1 MNKFKRVSLFL
12 PMMLCSSLSLA
23 DWIDHSVDQVEAHTI
38 KLRQHIH
45 QYPELGNMEFK
56 TSELVQKELKSY
68 GIEVRKGYAKTGVIG
83 VLKGALPSPVM
94 ALHAD
99 MDALPIEEK
108 TGLPFASKVKAVYQG
123 KETHVMH
130 GCGHDA
136 HTAMLLGAAK
146 ALAANKDKIAGT
158 VVFVFQPAEEGGAD
172 IDNFSQGHLI
182 GSRKMIADGALNNPK
197 PEVIFGMH
205 VMAGMPSGNI
215 LYKDGAIL
223 NSADH
228 LRIQVNG
235 HQVHGSMPWLG
246 RDPIYASAQMI
257 SNVQSLVSRK
267 ADLTKGM
274 GVVSFGSIQGG
285 NTGNVIPDQVNL
297 VGTIRSNNEQVRQG
311 ILKDL
316 PKMIEHN
323 ALANDVTTK
332 VEIAPYAPVTTNDH
346 TLSQLMKP
354 TLASVNGEDKLHILD
369 NNASASEDFAY
380 YGQLMPSLF
389 VFVGATP
396 ADQDMKQV
404 APNHNPLFIVDD
416 ATLKTGVES
425 HIRFVMDYPKVAEQV
440 QAAWKKKSRLKCS
453 SNQGSKVH

>member
-1 MNKFKRVSLFL
+1 MHIYKQIALSLPFL
-12 PMMLCSSLSLA
+12 FCSQLSLA
-23 DWIDHSVDQVEAHTI
+23 DWINDSAQNVEAHTI

-45 QYPELGNMEFK
+45 QHPELGNMEFK

-83 VLKGALPSPVM
+83 ILKGAKPGPVM
-94 ALHAD
+94 ALRAD
-99 MDALPIEEK
+99 MDALAIEEK
-108 TGLPFASKVKAVYQG
+108 TGLPFASKVKAMYQG

-136 HTAMLLGAAK
+136 HTAMLLGAAR

-172 IDNFSQGHLI
+172 VDNFTQGHLI

-205 VMAGMPSGNI
+205 VMAGMPSGTI
-215 LYKDGAIL
+215 SYKDGAIL
-223 NSADH
+223 NSGDH

-235 HQVHGSMPWLG
+235 KQVHGSMPWLG
-246 RDPIYASAQMI
+246 RDPIYASSQMI
-257 SNVQSLVSRK
+257 NNIQSLISRK
-267 ADLTKGM
+267 ADLSKGM
-274 GVVSFGSIQGG
+274 GVVSIGSIQGG
-285 NTGNVIPDQVNL
+285 TAGNVIPEQVNMT
-297 VGTIRSNNEQVRQG
+297 GTIRSNSENIRQN

-316 PKMIEHN
+316 PKMIEYN

-332 VEIAPYAPVTTNDH
+332 VEIAPYAPVTMNDK
-346 TLSQLMKP
+346 TLTKLMQP
-354 TLASVNGEDKLHILD
+354 TLAKVVGDSKLHVLE
-369 NNASASEDFAY
+369 NNSSASEDFAY
-380 YGQLMPSLF
+380 YGELMPSLF

-396 ADQDMKQV
+396 ADQDMSKA

-425 HIRFVMDYPKVAEQV
+425 HVRFIMDYPKVAEQV
-440 QAAWKKKSRLKCS
+440 QTVWKKIQVGLQPLS
-453 SNQGSKVH
+453 

>member
-1 MNKFKRVSLFL
+1 MDIYKQLALSLPFL
-12 PMMLCSSLSLA
+12 FCSQLSLA
-23 DWIDHSVDQVEAHTI
+23 DWIDDSTQKVEAHTI
-38 KLRQHIH
+38 QLRQHIH
-45 QYPELGNMEFK
+45 QHPELGNMEFK
-56 TSELVQKELKSY
+56 TSALVQKELKSY
-68 GIEVRKGYAKTGVIG
+68 GIEVKTGFAKTGVIG
-83 VLKGALPSPVM
+83 ILKGAKPGPVM
-94 ALHAD
+94 ALRAD

-108 TGLPFASKVKAVYQG
+108 TGLSFASKTKAIYQG
-123 KETHVMH
+123 KESHVMH

-172 IDNFSQGHLI
+172 IDNFTQGHLI
-182 GSRKMIADGALNNPK
+182 GSRKMIADGALNHPK

-215 LYKDGAIL
+215 SYKDGAIL

-235 HQVHGSMPWLG
+235 KQVHGSMPWLG
-246 RDPIYASAQMI
+246 RDPIYASSQMI
-257 SNVQSLVSRK
+257 NNMQSLISRK
-267 ADLTKGM
+267 ANLSQGM
-274 GVVSFGSIQGG
+274 GVVSIGSIQGG
-285 NTGNVIPDQVNL
+285 TAGNVIPEQVNMI
-297 VGTIRSNNEQVRQG
+297 GTIRSNNENIRQG
-311 ILKDL
+311 LLKDL

-323 ALANDVTTK
+323 ALANDVSAK
-332 VEIAPYAPVTTNDH
+332 VEIAPYAPVTMNDK
-346 TLSQLMKP
+346 TLTQMMQP
-354 TLASVNGEDKLHILD
+354 TLAKVVGDAKLHVLE
-369 NNASASEDFAY
+369 NNSSASEDFSY

-396 ADQDMKQV
+396 TNQDMAKA

-425 HIRFVMDYPKVAEQV
+425 HVRFIMDYPKIAERV
-440 QAAWKKKSRLKCS
+440 QAEWKKTQSAKT
-453 SNQGSKVH
+453 

>member
-1 MNKFKRVSLFL
+1 MNIYKQIILVFPLL
-12 PMMLCSSLSLA
+12 LSSQVSLA
-23 DWIDHSVDQVEAHTI
+23 DWIKDSTQNVEAHTI

-45 QYPELGNMEFK
+45 QHPELGNMEFK

-68 GIEVRKGYAKTGVIG
+68 GIEVRRGYAKTGVIG
-83 VLKGALPSPVM
+83 ILKGAKPGPVM
-94 ALHAD
+94 ALRAD

-108 TGLPFASKVKAVYQG
+108 TGLSFASKTKAIYQG
-123 KETHVMH
+123 KETNVMH

-146 ALAANKDKIAGT
+146 VLAANNDKITGT

-172 IDNFSQGHLI
+172 VDNFSQGHLI

-197 PEVIFGMH
+197 PEVILGMH

-235 HQVHGSMPWLG
+235 KQVHGSMPWLG
-246 RDPIYASAQMI
+246 RDPIYASSQMI
-257 SNVQSLVSRK
+257 NNMQSLISRK
-267 ADLTKGM
+267 ADLTQGM
-274 GVVSFGSIQGG
+274 GVVSIGSIQGG
-285 NTGNVIPDQVNL
+285 TAGNVIPDQVNMI
-297 VGTIRSNNEQVRQG
+297 GTIRSNSENIRQS
-311 ILKDL
+311 ILKEL
-316 PKMIEHN
+316 PKMIEYN
-323 ALANDVTTK
+323 ALANDVTAK
-332 VEIAPYAPVTTNDH
+332 VEIAPYAPVTTNDK
-346 TLSQLMKP
+346 TLTKLMQP
-354 TLASVNGEDKLHILD
+354 TLAKVVGDSKLHVLE

-380 YGQLMPSLF
+380 YGKLMPSLF
-389 VFVGATP
+389 IFVGATP
-396 ADQDMKQV
+396 ANQDMSKA

-425 HIRFVMDYPKVAEQV
+425 HVRFVMDYPKVADQV
-440 QAAWKKKSRLKCS
+440 QAVWKDT
-453 SNQGSKVH
+453 KVK

>member
-1 MNKFKRVSLFL
+1 MHIYKQIALSLPFL
-12 PMMLCSSLSLA
+12 FCSQLSLA
-23 DWIDHSVDQVEAHTI
+23 DWINDSAQNVEAHTI

-45 QYPELGNMEFK
+45 QHPELGNMEFK

-83 VLKGALPSPVM
+83 ILKGAKPGPVM
-94 ALHAD
+94 ALRAD
-99 MDALPIEEK
+99 MDALAIEEK
-108 TGLPFASKVKAVYQG
+108 TGLPFASKVKAMYQG

-172 IDNFSQGHLI
+172 VDNFTQGHLI

-205 VMAGMPSGNI
+205 VMAGMPSGTI
-215 LYKDGAIL
+215 SYKDGAIL
-223 NSADH
+223 NSGDH

-235 HQVHGSMPWLG
+235 KQVHGSMPCLG
-246 RDPIYASAQMI
+246 RDPIYASSQMI
-257 SNVQSLVSRK
+257 NNIQSLISRK
-267 ADLTKGM
+267 ADLSKGM
-274 GVVSFGSIQGG
+274 GVVSIGSIQGG
-285 NTGNVIPDQVNL
+285 TAGNVIPEQVNMT
-297 VGTIRSNNEQVRQG
+297 GTIRSNSENIRQN

-316 PKMIEHN
+316 PKMIEYN
-323 ALANDVTTK
+323 ALANDVTAK
-332 VEIAPYAPVTTNDH
+332 VEIAPYAPVTMNDK
-346 TLSQLMKP
+346 TLTKLMQP
-354 TLASVNGEDKLHILD
+354 TLAKVVGDSKLHVLE
-369 NNASASEDFAY
+369 NNSSASEDFAY
-380 YGQLMPSLF
+380 YGELMPSLF

-396 ADQDMKQV
+396 ADQDMSKA

-440 QAAWKKKSRLKCS
+440 QADWKKTQATKI
-453 SNQGSKVH
+453 

>member
-1 MNKFKRVSLFL
+1 MNKYKQIALCLPLLF
-12 PMMLCSSLSLA
+12 CSQLSLA
-23 DWIDHSVDQVEAHTI
+23 DWIDDSAKNVEAHAI

-68 GIEVRKGYAKTGVIG
+68 GIEVRNGYAKTGVIG
-83 VLKGALPSPVM
+83 VLKGVKPGPVM
-94 ALHAD
+94 ALRAD

-108 TGLPFASKVKAVYQG
+108 TGLSFASKAKAVYQG

-146 ALAANKDKIAGT
+146 ALAANKDKIVGT

-172 IDNFSQGHLI
+172 VDNFTQGHLI

-235 HQVHGSMPWLG
+235 KQVHGSMPWLG
-246 RDPIYASAQMI
+246 RDPIYASSQMI
-257 SNVQSLVSRK
+257 NNMQSLISRK
-267 ADLTKGM
+267 ADLTQGM
-274 GVVSFGSIQGG
+274 GVISIGSIQGG
-285 NTGNVIPDQVNL
+285 TTGNVIPEQVNM
-297 VGTIRSNNEQVRQG
+297 VGTIRSNSENIRQN

-323 ALANDVTTK
+323 ALANDVTAK
-332 VEIAPYAPVTTNDH
+332 VEIAPYAPVTTNDS
-346 TLSQLMKP
+346 TLIKLMQP
-354 TLASVNGEDKLHILD
+354 TLAQVNGEDKLLLLS

-380 YGQLMPSLF
+380 YGKLMPSLF

-396 ADQDMKQV
+396 VDQDMSKA

-416 ATLKTGVES
+416 ATLKIGVES
-425 HIRFVMDYPKVAEQV
+425 HIRFIMDYPKVADQV
-440 QAAWKKKSRLKCS
+440 QAEWKKTQAAKI
-453 SNQGSKVH
+453 

>member
-1 MNKFKRVSLFL
+1 MHIYKQIALSLPFL
-12 PMMLCSSLSLA
+12 FCSQLSLA
-23 DWIDHSVDQVEAHTI
+23 DWINDSAQNVEAQTI

-45 QYPELGNMEFK
+45 QHPELGNMEFK

-83 VLKGALPSPVM
+83 ILKGAKPGPVM
-94 ALHAD
+94 ALRAD
-99 MDALPIEEK
+99 MDALAIEEK
-108 TGLPFASKVKAVYQG
+108 TGLPFASKVKAMYQG

-136 HTAMLLGAAK
+136 HTAMLLGAAR

-172 IDNFSQGHLI
+172 VDNFTQGHLI

-205 VMAGMPSGNI
+205 VMAGMPSGTI
-215 LYKDGAIL
+215 SYKDGAIL
-223 NSADH
+223 NSGDH

-235 HQVHGSMPWLG
+235 KQVHGSMPWLG
-246 RDPIYASAQMI
+246 RDPIYASSQMI
-257 SNVQSLVSRK
+257 NNIQSLISRK
-267 ADLTKGM
+267 ADLSKGM
-274 GVVSFGSIQGG
+274 GVVSIGSIQGG
-285 NTGNVIPDQVNL
+285 TAGNVIPEQVNMT
-297 VGTIRSNNEQVRQG
+297 GTIRSNSENIRQN

-316 PKMIEHN
+316 PKMIEYN

-332 VEIAPYAPVTTNDH
+332 VEIAPYAPVTMNDK
-346 TLSQLMKP
+346 TLTKLMQP
-354 TLASVNGEDKLHILD
+354 TLAKVVGDSKLHVLE
-369 NNASASEDFAY
+369 NNSSASEDFAY
-380 YGQLMPSLF
+380 YGELMPSLF

-396 ADQDMKQV
+396 ADQDMSKA

-440 QAAWKKKSRLKCS
+440 QADWKKTQATKI
-453 SNQGSKVH
+453 

>member
-1 MNKFKRVSLFL
+1 MHIYKQIALSLPFL
-12 PMMLCSSLSLA
+12 FCSQLSLA
-23 DWIDHSVDQVEAHTI
+23 DWINDSAQNVEAHTI

-45 QYPELGNMEFK
+45 QHPELGNMEFK

-83 VLKGALPSPVM
+83 ILKGAKPGPVM
-94 ALHAD
+94 ALRAD
-99 MDALPIEEK
+99 MDALAIEEK
-108 TGLPFASKVKAVYQG
+108 TGLPFASKVKAMYQG

-172 IDNFSQGHLI
+172 VDNFTQGHLI

-205 VMAGMPSGNI
+205 VMAGMPSGTI
-215 LYKDGAIL
+215 SYKDGAIL
-223 NSADH
+223 NSGDH

-235 HQVHGSMPWLG
+235 KQVHGSMPWLG
-246 RDPIYASAQMI
+246 HDPIYASSQMI
-257 SNVQSLVSRK
+257 NNIQSLISRK
-267 ADLTKGM
+267 ADLSKGM
-274 GVVSFGSIQGG
+274 GVVSIGSIQGG
-285 NTGNVIPDQVNL
+285 TAGNVIPEQVNMT
-297 VGTIRSNNEQVRQG
+297 GTIRSNSENIRQN

-316 PKMIEHN
+316 PKMIEYN
-323 ALANDVTTK
+323 ALANDVTAK
-332 VEIAPYAPVTTNDH
+332 VEIAPYAPVTMNDK
-346 TLSQLMKP
+346 TLTKLMQP
-354 TLASVNGEDKLHILD
+354 TLAKVVGDSKLHVLE
-369 NNASASEDFAY
+369 NNSSASEDFAY
-380 YGQLMPSLF
+380 YGELMPSLF

-396 ADQDMKQV
+396 ADQDMSKA

-425 HIRFVMDYPKVAEQV
+425 HVRFIMDYPKVAEQV
-440 QAAWKKKSRLKCS
+440 QTVWKKIQVGLQPLS
-453 SNQGSKVH
+453 

>member
-1 MNKFKRVSLFL
+1 MHIYKQIALSLPFL
-12 PMMLCSSLSLA
+12 FCSQLSLA
-23 DWIDHSVDQVEAHTI
+23 DWINDSAQNVEAHTI

-45 QYPELGNMEFK
+45 QHPELGNMEFK

-83 VLKGALPSPVM
+83 ILKGAKPGPVM
-94 ALHAD
+94 ALRAD
-99 MDALPIEEK
+99 MDALAIEEK
-108 TGLPFASKVKAVYQG
+108 TGLPFASKVKAMYQG

-172 IDNFSQGHLI
+172 VDNFTQGHLI

-205 VMAGMPSGNI
+205 VMAGMPSGTI
-215 LYKDGAIL
+215 SYKDGAIL
-223 NSADH
+223 NSGDR

-235 HQVHGSMPWLG
+235 KQVHGSMPWLG
-246 RDPIYASAQMI
+246 RDPIYASSQMI
-257 SNVQSLVSRK
+257 NNIQSLISRK
-267 ADLTKGM
+267 ADLSKGM
-274 GVVSFGSIQGG
+274 GVVSIGSIQGG
-285 NTGNVIPDQVNL
+285 TAGNVIPEQVNMT
-297 VGTIRSNNEQVRQG
+297 GTIRSNSENIRQN

-316 PKMIEHN
+316 PKMIEYN

-332 VEIAPYAPVTTNDH
+332 VEIAPYAPVTMNDK
-346 TLSQLMKP
+346 TLTKLMQP
-354 TLASVNGEDKLHILD
+354 TLAKVVGDSKLHVLE
-369 NNASASEDFAY
+369 NNSSASEDFAY
-380 YGQLMPSLF
+380 YGELMPSLF

-396 ADQDMKQV
+396 ADQDMSKA

-425 HIRFVMDYPKVAEQV
+425 HVRFVMDYPKVAEQV
-440 QAAWKKKSRLKCS
+440 QADWKKTQATKI
-453 SNQGSKVH
+453 

>member
-1 MNKFKRVSLFL
+1 MHIYKQIALSLPFL
-12 PMMLCSSLSLA
+12 FCSQLSLA
-23 DWIDHSVDQVEAHTI
+23 DWINDSAQNVEAHPI

-45 QYPELGNMEFK
+45 QHPELGNMEFK

-83 VLKGALPSPVM
+83 ILKGAKPGPVM
-94 ALHAD
+94 ALRAD
-99 MDALPIEEK
+99 MDALAIEEK
-108 TGLPFASKVKAVYQG
+108 TGLPFASKVKAMYQG

-172 IDNFSQGHLI
+172 VDNFTQGHLI
-182 GSRKMIADGALNNPK
+182 GSRKMITDGALNNPK

-205 VMAGMPSGNI
+205 VMAGMPSGTI
-215 LYKDGAIL
+215 SYKDGAIL
-223 NSADH
+223 NSGDH

-235 HQVHGSMPWLG
+235 KQVHGSMPWLG
-246 RDPIYASAQMI
+246 RDPIYASSQMI
-257 SNVQSLVSRK
+257 NNIQSLISRK
-267 ADLTKGM
+267 ADLSKGM
-274 GVVSFGSIQGG
+274 GVVSIGSIQGG
-285 NTGNVIPDQVNL
+285 TAGNVIPEQVNMT
-297 VGTIRSNNEQVRQG
+297 GTIRSNSENIRQN

-316 PKMIEHN
+316 PKMIEYN
-323 ALANDVTTK
+323 ALANDVTAK
-332 VEIAPYAPVTTNDH
+332 VEIAPYAPVTMNDK
-346 TLSQLMKP
+346 TLTKLMQP
-354 TLASVNGEDKLHILD
+354 TLAKVVGDSKLHVLE
-369 NNASASEDFAY
+369 NNSSASEDFAY
-380 YGQLMPSLF
+380 YGELMPSLF

-396 ADQDMKQV
+396 ADQDMSKA

-440 QAAWKKKSRLKCS
+440 QADWKKTQATKI
-453 SNQGSKVH
+453 

>member
-1 MNKFKRVSLFL
+1 MHIYKQIALSLPFL
-12 PMMLCSSLSLA
+12 FCSQLSLA
-23 DWIDHSVDQVEAHTI
+23 DWINDSAQNVEAHTI

-45 QYPELGNMEFK
+45 QHPELGNMEFK

-83 VLKGALPSPVM
+83 ILKGAKPGPVM
-94 ALHAD
+94 ALRAD
-99 MDALPIEEK
+99 MDALAIEEK
-108 TGLPFASKVKAVYQG
+108 TGLPFASKVKAMYQG

-172 IDNFSQGHLI
+172 VDNFTQGHLI

-205 VMAGMPSGNI
+205 VMAGMPSGTI
-215 LYKDGAIL
+215 SYKDGAIL
-223 NSADH
+223 NSGDH

-235 HQVHGSMPWLG
+235 KQVHGSMPWLG
-246 RDPIYASAQMI
+246 RDPIYASSQMI
-257 SNVQSLVSRK
+257 NNIQSLISRK
-267 ADLTKGM
+267 ADLSKGM
-274 GVVSFGSIQGG
+274 GVVSIGSIQGG
-285 NTGNVIPDQVNL
+285 TAGNVIPEQVNMT
-297 VGTIRSNNEQVRQG
+297 GIIRSNSENIRQN

-316 PKMIEHN
+316 PKMIEYN

-332 VEIAPYAPVTTNDH
+332 VEIAPYAPVTMNDK
-346 TLSQLMKP
+346 TLTKLMQP
-354 TLASVNGEDKLHILD
+354 TLAKVVGDSKLHVLE
-369 NNASASEDFAY
+369 NNSSASEDFAY
-380 YGQLMPSLF
+380 YGELMPSLF

-396 ADQDMKQV
+396 ADQDMSKA

-440 QAAWKKKSRLKCS
+440 QAHWKKTQATKI
-453 SNQGSKVH
+453 

>member
-1 MNKFKRVSLFL
+1 MNKYKQIALCLPLLF
-12 PMMLCSSLSLA
+12 CSQLSLA
-23 DWIDHSVDQVEAHTI
+23 DWIDDSAKNVEAHAI

-56 TSELVQKELKSY
+56 TSELVQKELKFY
-68 GIEVRKGYAKTGVIG
+68 GIEVRNGYAKTGVIG
-83 VLKGALPSPVM
+83 VLKGAKSGPVM
-94 ALHAD
+94 ALRAD

-108 TGLPFASKVKAVYQG
+108 TGLSFASKAKAVYQG

-146 ALAANKDKIAGT
+146 ALAANKDKIVGT

-172 IDNFSQGHLI
+172 VDNFTQGHLI

-235 HQVHGSMPWLG
+235 KQVHGSMPWLG

-257 SNVQSLVSRK
+257 NNMQSLISRK
-267 ADLTKGM
+267 ADLTQGM
-274 GVVSFGSIQGG
+274 GVISIGSIQGG
-285 NTGNVIPDQVNL
+285 TTGNVIPEQVNM
-297 VGTIRSNNEQVRQG
+297 VGTIRSNSENIRQN

-323 ALANDVTTK
+323 ALANDVTAK
-332 VEIAPYAPVTTNDH
+332 VEIAPYAPVTTNDS
-346 TLSQLMKP
+346 TLIKLMQP
-354 TLASVNGEDKLHILD
+354 TLAQVNGEDKLLLLS

-380 YGQLMPSLF
+380 YGKLMPSLF

-396 ADQDMKQV
+396 VDQDMSKA

-416 ATLKTGVES
+416 ATLKIGVES
-425 HIRFVMDYPKVAEQV
+425 HIRFIMDYPKVADQV
-440 QAAWKKKSRLKCS
+440 QAEWKKTQAAKI
-453 SNQGSKVH
+453 

>member
-1 MNKFKRVSLFL
+1 MHMYKQIALSLPFL
-12 PMMLCSSLSLA
+12 FCSQLSLA
-23 DWIDHSVDQVEAHTI
+23 DWINDSAQNVEAHTI

-45 QYPELGNMEFK
+45 QHPELGNMEFK

-83 VLKGALPSPVM
+83 VLKGAKPGPVM
-94 ALHAD
+94 ALRAD
-99 MDALPIEEK
+99 MDALAIEEK
-108 TGLPFASKVKAVYQG
+108 TGLPFASKVKAMYQG

-172 IDNFSQGHLI
+172 VDNFTQGHLI

-205 VMAGMPSGNI
+205 VMAGMPSGTI
-215 LYKDGAIL
+215 SYKDGAIL
-223 NSADH
+223 NSGDH

-235 HQVHGSMPWLG
+235 KQVHGSMPWLG
-246 RDPIYASAQMI
+246 RDPIYASSQMI
-257 SNVQSLVSRK
+257 NNIQSLISRK
-267 ADLTKGM
+267 ADLSKGM
-274 GVVSFGSIQGG
+274 GVVSIGSIQGG
-285 NTGNVIPDQVNL
+285 TAGNVIPEQVNMT
-297 VGTIRSNNEQVRQG
+297 GTIRSNSENIRQN

-316 PKMIEHN
+316 PKMIEYN

-332 VEIAPYAPVTTNDH
+332 VEIAPYAPVTMNDK
-346 TLSQLMKP
+346 TLTKLMQP
-354 TLASVNGEDKLHILD
+354 TLAKVVGDSKLRVLE
-369 NNASASEDFAY
+369 NNSSASEDFAY
-380 YGQLMPSLF
+380 YGELMPSLF

-396 ADQDMKQV
+396 ADQDMSKA

-425 HIRFVMDYPKVAEQV
+425 HVRFIMDYPKVAEQV
-440 QAAWKKKSRLKCS
+440 QTVWKKIQVGLPPLS
-453 SNQGSKVH
+453 